1 MSQIT
6 LAASAN
12 AFEQLFKVLINNFTF
27 SKSDSGSFG
36 PFSASYSVSLHL
48 EGGTLTLN
56 DNGTIQIKDV
66 DIVFDTLKVQVC
78 FDLPGFCVGGYCIVP
93 DPWNGCLVSL
103 PKFCIGGPICAPLD
117 LSGLVSEISD
127 IKASLTPKYFVDPGR
142 QAGWTDLDA
151 EFNGKP
157 NKWQI
162 FIDPAWVN
170 IEPIDIPDTIE
181 NILEN
186 IIKDAI
192 NNLFP
197 SWLPDWAKN
206 LIWDFLGPILDLVKG
221 ILGIVGSIADFLQNL
236 LDNSFNLLAD
246 IETALAEYFASQYPI
261 YQFED
266 PYPILPSSGGLIP
279 VKIPIRNL
287 TSTVNSKE
295 MIVHADV
302 GN

>member
-12 AFEQLFKVLINNFTF
+12 AFEQLFKVLQNNFTF
-27 SKSDSGSFG
+27 SKSDSGTFG
-36 PFSASYSVSLHL
+36 PFSASYAVALHL
-48 EGGTLTLN
+48 ANGTLQLN
-56 DNGTIQIKDV
+56 DDGTLQIQDV
-66 DIVFDTLKVQVC
+66 DIIFDTLKVQVC
-78 FDLPGFCVGGYCIVP
+78 FDLPGFCIGGWCIVP
-93 DPWNGCLVSL
+93 DPWNGCLVSV
-103 PKFCIGGPICAPLD
+103 PGFCIGGPICAPLD

-127 IKASLTPKYFVDPGR
+127 IKASLAAKYFVDPGR
-142 QAGWTDLDA
+142 LSTWTDLDA
-151 EFNGKP
+151 EFNGKS

-170 IEPIDIPDTIE
+170 IEPIDIPDTVE
-181 NILEN
+181 NLIEN

-246 IETALAEYFASQYPI
+246 IETALADYFANQYPI

-266 PYPILPSSGGLIP
+266 PYPVLPASGGLIP
-279 VKIPIRNL
+279 VKIPIRSL
-287 TSTVNSKE
+287 TPTINSKE
-295 MIVHADV
+295 MVVTADV
-302 GN
+302 G